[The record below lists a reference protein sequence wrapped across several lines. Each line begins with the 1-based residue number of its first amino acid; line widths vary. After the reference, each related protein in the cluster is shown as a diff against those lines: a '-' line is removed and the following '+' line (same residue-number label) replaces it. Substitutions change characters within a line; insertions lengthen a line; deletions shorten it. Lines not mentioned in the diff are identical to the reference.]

1 MVRFKNYNKLLAVP
15 FMPLF
20 YCFRP
25 VFHLFWSPKIYI
37 FHTAIST
44 FSLYS
49 SHIYFYIFS
58 LFCPFLFASIFLSPT
73 IFIVLLTVRRPPYN
87 PFYGRSAMCTTA
99 VTQHVPQPPHPHHI
113 FLNRIHVYQTH
124 IGIWPIKPNIIRNLL
139 LSLKIR
145 SFAKK

>member
-1 MVRFKNYNKLLAVP
+1 MVRFATDNKLLTVP
-15 FMPLF
+15 FLPLF

-58 LFCPFLFASIFLSPT
+58 HFCPFLFASIFLSPT
-73 IFIVLLTVRRPPYN
+73 LFIVLLIVRRPPYN
-87 PFYGRSAMCTTA
+87 PFYGRSITRTMA
-99 VTQHVPQPPHPHHI
+99 VILRVSRPPHPPHV
-113 FLNRIHVYQTH
+113 FLNQTHVYQTH